1 MICVSC
7 LFHIYPSNK
16 KKEPSFPQSIS
27 SMRCMSLIAAI
38 VFIAMF
44 NSDERWK
51 ATPAGG
57 ALIVGYH
64 PRKKNHIIMLSLE
77 PGNVPG
83 GTQPF
88 SGRVCAGVARI
99 FRSVGLAN

>member
-16 KKEPSFPQSIS
+16 KKRTLFSQSIS
-27 SMRCMSLIAAI
+27 SVRCMSLIAAI

-57 ALIVGYH
+57 HL
-64 PRKKNHIIMLSLE
+64 
-77 PGNVPG
+77 
-83 GTQPF
+83 
-88 SGRVCAGVARI
+88 
-99 FRSVGLAN
+99 